1 MDGVKFKEYDEL
13 GLPKGDGFDYYKYIT
28 TDTNTLDT
36 VIEASPDQMLLAM
49 NPTGLRID
57 MDVEERDMNA
67 EGKWIVQWKY
77 QSLTKL
83 FLCCRVGRICCTFSQ
98 RGRIWGARGRFLD
111 DCKRGLVGHGV
122 GRRRCWRGKQ
132 KCCRNQERIR
142 HPQEARLTLW
152 HEWRG
157 FQNTWYI
164 NPVWR

>member
-67 EGKWIVQWKY
+67 EGK
-77 QSLTKL
+77 
-83 FLCCRVGRICCTFSQ
+83 
-98 RGRIWGARGRFLD
+98 
-111 DCKRGLVGHGV
+111 
-122 GRRRCWRGKQ
+122 
-132 KCCRNQERIR
+132 
-142 HPQEARLTLW
+142 
-152 HEWRG
+152 
-157 FQNTWYI
+157 
-164 NPVWR
+164 